1 MISLKKYL
9 DMPEHELPARDA
21 GGDPLLT
28 AVLAAYRSA
37 LLAMGASAAR
47 ACPATGYELK
57 GTLDELAPR
66 FAPGISEGA
75 VKDGDQQVITE
86 VEQWGERTEE
96 HLKTKTTEVKE
107 LLIVLT
113 RTAESVG
120 ERDRRYS
127 EHFRQLT
134 ERLQTVSKLEDLTTM
149 RASLV
154 QGAEEL
160 KSYVD
165 EMKQESCKT
174 VAQLK
179 AEVSSYETKLK
190 EAEERALRDALT
202 GLANR
207 RSVEERIEWRIV
219 NRQAFCVAM
228 LDLNR
233 LKRIND
239 KYGHLAGDNL
249 LKQFSH
255 ELKSSLRST
264 DIVGL
269 WGGDEF
275 IVVMDC
281 DLAGANAQLERM
293 QKWVFGEYTIRPGK
307 GNADVKV
314 TADAAIGLARW
325 EEGENLPKLI
335 ERADAAM
342 YQQKKLLRK

>member
-1 MISLKKYL
+1 VISLKKYL
-9 DMPEHELPARDA
+9 EMTEHEPAAAAD
-21 GGDPLLT
+21 GDPMLS
-28 AVLAAYRSA
+28 AVLASYRSA
-37 LLAMGASAAR
+37 LSAMGASAAR
-47 ACPATGYELK
+47 ACPAVGYELK
-57 GTLDELAPR
+57 DTLDNLAR
-66 FAPGISEGA
+66 RAAPGISEAA
-75 VKDGDQQVITE
+75 VKDVDQQVVSE
-86 VEQWGERTEE
+86 VEHWGEHTEE
-96 HLKTKTTEVKE
+96 HLKTKTAELKE
-107 LLIVLT
+107 LLMVLT

-120 ERDRRYS
+120 ERDRRHS

-134 ERLQTVSKLEDLTTM
+134 ERLQSVSKLEDLTTI

-154 QGAEEL
+154 QGAAEL

-165 EMKQESCKT
+165 EMKQESCKA

-190 EAEERALRDALT
+190 EAEELALRDPMT

-207 RSVEERIEWRIV
+207 RSVEEHIAWRV
-219 NRQAFCVAM
+219 VSRQPFCVAM

-233 LKRIND
+233 LKRVND

-255 ELKSSLRST
+255 ELKSSSRST
-264 DIVGL
+264 DMVGR

-275 IVVMDC
+275 ILVLDC
-281 DLAGANAQLERM
+281 DLAGANTQLERM

-314 TADAAIGLARW
+314 TADAAIGLAQW
-325 EEGENLPKLI
+325 EEGETLQKLI
-335 ERADAAM
+335 ERADMAM